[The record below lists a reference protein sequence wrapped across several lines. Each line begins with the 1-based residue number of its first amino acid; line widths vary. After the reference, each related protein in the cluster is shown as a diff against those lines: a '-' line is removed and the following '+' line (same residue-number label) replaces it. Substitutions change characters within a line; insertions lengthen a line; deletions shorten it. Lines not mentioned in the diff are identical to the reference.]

1 MSDGFQ
7 ILVKDVMA
15 KPVTIAKSAFVSE
28 ALEKMLDEGDKV
40 EKSCD

>member
-28 ALEKMLDEGDKV
+28 ALERCSMRV
-40 EKSCD
+40 STPSS